1 MALHMLPKIAQHGSA
16 PAYAQRTQA
25 LIELLKLLLKP
36 LAFRSPIHN
45 EISSATTIHVVRKA
59 EEVEG
64 LWAPLLPTV
73 PGCGTTKPDEPG
85 LTRFDFQFEVRETF
99 SELCQK
105 LSSISLVLKAG
116 DKIITVPHQK
126 RFATTVPSEAFLEPH
141 IQHVVQIDIG

>member
-1 MALHMLPKIAQHGSA
+1 MALHVLPKIAQHGSA

-25 LIELLKLLLKP
+25 LIKLLKLSLKP
-36 LAFRSPIHN
+36 LAFRSPTHN
-45 EISSATTIHVVRKA
+45 KTSSATTMHVVSKA

-85 LTRFDFQFEVRETF
+85 FTRFDFQFKVRQTF

-105 LSSISLVLKAG
+105 LSSICLVLKAG
-116 DKIITVPHQK
+116 DEIITVPHQK
-126 RFATTVPSEAFLEPH
+126 CFATTVSGEA
-141 IQHVVQIDIG
+141 